1 MEKEQEQKPLNEN
14 SSSDTTVEND
24 EIKKRVE
31 MARLPLMY
39 LKCKRDP
46 VNSKY
51 DGTYERW
58 SDPPAKFEVVVSG
71 VNHDC
76 EITAM
81 DGFLVADVGLASQ
94 MVAPHFAKMADE

>member
-1 MEKEQEQKPLNEN
+1 MTKK
-14 SSSDTTVEND
+14 ND

-51 DGTYERW
+51 DGTYKRFNNIIER
-58 SDPPAKFEVVVSG
+58 EG
-71 VNHDC
+71 
-76 EITAM
+76 IT
-81 DGFLVADVGLASQ
+81 
-94 MVAPHFAKMADE
+94 HFAEAGVPHIEDFHNQIKNAK